1 MNVKTATMKRI
12 NSKLNPQKSVTTAL
26 ELEIEEIDDYD
37 LEKFFKNEIDIDN
50 LGGSLRETNRLYDDM
65 E

>member
-1 MNVKTATMKRI
+1 MKRI